1 MTNVRWLVVVLG
13 LLVVLLAH
21 GIYSVLGAARARD
34 ALGLAADSIATLVDA
49 RVPLEMRED
58 SLRLV
63 VDAQREALQADSL
76 RWARELKEAN
86 ERAQRASA
94 RASTLVDS
102 IRERVDSTTLG
113 FVDSLVVEHSNETS
127 ALESQLSVMR
137 LANVSLRDANASLV
151 DLVDL
156 GADLEES
163 LRAEIRQQA
172 VGINQLQRLINP
184 PFSLRLLRSAK
195 VGIPMVA
202 VGVVLGFLISD

>member
-1 MTNVRWLVVVLG
+1 MTHVRWLIVVLG

-21 GIYSVLGAARARD
+21 GIYSVLGASRARD
-34 ALGLAADSIATLVDA
+34 ALGLASDSIATLVEA

-76 RWARELKEAN
+76 RWARELEEAN
-86 ERAQRASA
+86 ERAQRARA

-102 IRERVDSTTLG
+102 IRARVDSTTLG
-113 FVDSLVVEHSNETS
+113 FVDSLVAEHSNEVT

-137 LANVSLRDANASLV
+137 LAHVSLRDVNASLV

-156 GADLEES
+156 EADLEAS
-163 LRAEIRQQA
+163 LRAEIQQQA
-172 VGINQLQRLINP
+172 VGIGQLQRLINP
-184 PFSLRLLRSAK
+184 PFSLRFLRSAK
-195 VGIPMVA
+195 VAIPMVA
-202 VGVVLGFLISD
+202 VGVALGFLFSN

>member
-1 MTNVRWLVVVLG
+1 MTHVRWLIVVLG

-34 ALGLAADSIATLVDA
+34 ALRLASDSIATLVDA

-76 RWARELKEAN
+76 RWARELEEAN
-86 ERAQRASA
+86 ERAQRARA

-102 IRERVDSTTLG
+102 IRARVDSTTLG
-113 FVDSLVVEHSNETS
+113 FVDSLVAEHSNETS

-137 LANVSLRDANASLV
+137 LANVSLRDVNASLV
-151 DLVDL
+151 DLLDLGVDL
-156 GADLEES
+156 EAS

-172 VGINQLQRLINP
+172 VGIGQLQRLINP
-184 PFSLRLLRSAK
+184 PFSLRFLRSAK
-195 VGIPMVA
+195 VAIPMVA
-202 VGVVLGFLISD
+202 VGVALGFFFSN

>member
-1 MTNVRWLVVVLG
+1 MTQARWLVVVLG

-76 RWARELKEAN
+76 RWARELEEAN
-86 ERAQRASA
+86 ERAQRARA

-102 IRERVDSTTLG
+102 IRARVDSTTLG
-113 FVDSLVVEHSNETS
+113 FVDSLVAEHSTETS

-137 LANVSLRDANASLV
+137 LANVSLRDVNASLV
-151 DLVDL
+151 DLLDLGVDL
-156 GADLEES
+156 EAS
-163 LRAEIRQQA
+163 LRAEIQQQA
-172 VGINQLQRLINP
+172 VGIDQLQRLINP

-195 VGIPMVA
+195 VAIPMVA
-202 VGVVLGFLISD
+202 VGVALGFLFSN